1 MDGKT
6 SKKSKKASPLV
17 PCRRVSKVH
26 DRHFLVPSDKFIRDV
41 LDGGGFVENREFEDL
56 RGFRLKDYR
65 HFEAEEDVLLRYVSA
80 GGDLSSAEAEKRF
93 GDYESWKF
101 GLDPG
106 MISVV
111 IALSVIGACPITSC
125 VGGDGHLECHPIV
138 SFYCSRKLFPRIRK
152 AAAAAHISLRGS
164 PNGIV
169 AYHLEDWRPFRKF
182 ARALV
187 QR

>member
-1 MDGKT
+1 
-6 SKKSKKASPLV
+6 V
-17 PCRRVSKVH
+17 
-26 DRHFLVPSDKFIRDV
+26 VPSDKFIRDV